1 MPKIHRPKRGSLA
14 FSPRKRAKKERIG
27 FKTWPESSET
37 KLLGFAGYKA
47 GMTYIVF
54 NDERKN
60 SITAGSN
67 VFCPVTIIETPN
79 IRVAGIR
86 AYTKAYDGLKP
97 LTEVCTTNLE
107 EDVGRRIPIPKNKNI
122 EDFAKIEDNIGI
134 ISEIRAIVYTKPFLV
149 KGVPKKSPDIME
161 IKIGGDDINDI
172 LEYSKRILGKDLNI
186 RDIFSEGEFI
196 DVSAV
201 TVGKGIQGAVK
212 RWGIIL
218 QKRKQGRGGKKRHTG
233 NLGPWF
239 PSRVRW
245 TVPMAGQMGYH
256 KRTEYNKEILK
267 IGDKGSEIT
276 PAGGFV
282 NYGIVNNSYIMVKG
296 SIPGPKKRF
305 IAMRKGIRINP
316 NRQSHLGSPI
326 EYISLESQQ

>member
-14 FSPRKRAKKERIG
+14 FSPRKRAKKERVG

-54 NDERKN
+54 KDERKN
-60 SITAGSN
+60 SVTNGDS

-86 AYTKAYDGLKP
+86 AYTKTYEGLKP
-97 LTEVCTTNLE
+97 LTEVWTTNLE
-107 EDVGRRIPIPKNKNI
+107 EDVQRRTSIPKNKNI
-122 EDFAKIEDNIGI
+122 DDFTRIEDNLDRV
-134 ISEIRAIVYTKPFLV
+134 SEIRAIVYTKPFLV

-161 IKIGGDDINDI
+161 IKIGGSDINDI
-172 LEYSKRILGKDLNI
+172 FEYSKKILGKDLNI
-186 RDIFSEGEFI
+186 KDILSEGDFI

-212 RWGIIL
+212 RWGIIT
-218 QKRKQGRGGKKRHTG
+218 QNEKQGRGGKRRHIG

-282 NYGIVNNSYIMVKG
+282 NYGIVNNPYIMVKG
-296 SIPGPKKRF
+296 SIPGPNKRF
-305 IAMRKGIRINP
+305 IGIRTGIRINP
-316 NRQSHLGSPI
+316 NRQTILGSPI

>member
-1 MPKIHRPKRGSLA
+1 MPKIHRPKRGSLG
-14 FSPRKRAKKERIG
+14 FSPRKRAKKERVG
-27 FKTWPESSET
+27 FKTWPKSSET

-60 SITAGSN
+60 SVTSGES

-86 AYTKAYDGLKP
+86 AYTKTYDGLKP
-97 LTEVCTTNLE
+97 LTEVWTANLD
-107 EDVGRRIPIPKNKNI
+107 EDVRRRISIPKNKNLDDFTRI
-122 EDFAKIEDNIGI
+122 EENLGQ
-134 ISEIRAIVYTKPFLV
+134 ISEIRAIIYTKPFLV

-172 LEYSKRILGKDLNI
+172 LGYAKNILGKDLNVK
-186 RDIFSEGEFI
+186 DIFSEGEFI

-201 TVGKGIQGAVK
+201 TVGKGFEGPVK
-212 RWGIIL
+212 RWGIIT
-218 QKRKQGRGGKKRHTG
+218 QNEKQGRGGKRRHIG

-239 PSRVRW
+239 PSRVRR

-256 KRTEYNKEILK
+256 KRTEYNKEIIK
-267 IGDKGSEIT
+267 IGDKGGEIT

-305 IAMRKGIRINP
+305 IGLRKGIRINP
-316 NRQSHLGSPI
+316 YKQSQLGSPI

>member
-14 FSPRKRAKKERIG
+14 FGPRKRAKKERIG
-27 FKTWPESSET
+27 FKTWPESDET
-37 KLLGFAGYKA
+37 RLLGFAGYKA
-47 GMTYIVF
+47 GMTYIVLK
-54 NDERKN
+54 DEREN
-60 SITAGSN
+60 SITNGDN
-67 VFCPVTIIETPN
+67 VFYPVTIIETPD

-86 AYTKAYDGLKP
+86 AYATTYDGLKP
-97 LTEVCTTNLE
+97 LTEVWTKNLE
-107 EDVGRRIPIPKNKNI
+107 KEVERRIPIPKNKNI
-122 EDFAKIEDNIGI
+122 EDFTKIEDNLDS
-134 ISEIRAIVYTKPFLV
+134 ISEVRAIVYTKPFLV

-161 IKIGGDDINDI
+161 IKIGGSNINDI
-172 LEYSKRILGKDLNI
+172 FEYSKKIFGKDLNI
-186 RDIFSEGEFI
+186 KDIFSEGEFI

-201 TVGKGIQGAVK
+201 TIGKGIQGPVK
-212 RWGIIL
+212 RWGIIT
-218 QKRKQGRGGKKRHTG
+218 QNEKQGRGGKRRHIG

-239 PSRVRW
+239 PSRVRR

-267 IGDKGSEIT
+267 MSGKGSEVT

-282 NYGIVNNSYIMVKG
+282 NYGTVNNPYIMVKG

-305 IAMRKGIRINP
+305 IGIRKGIRINP
-316 NRQSHLGSPI
+316 SKQSHLGSPI